1 LADGPS
7 GAPMTEDDPIR
18 ERDYP
23 VFMKARVK
31 RAEAG
36 KRVLERLWVAAG
48 FGLDMEQ
55 RFRWLGYPGEILGT
69 RIRNPESDAW
79 ETQRIPVYVVEA
91 LGAAEFARETSG
103 P

>member
-1 LADGPS
+1 
-7 GAPMTEDDPIR
+7 MTEDDPIR
-18 ERDYP
+18 EQDYP
-23 VFMKARVK
+23 VFMKPRVR

-48 FGLDMEQ
+48 FELDLEQ

-69 RIRNPESDAW
+69 RIRSPQSGAW

-91 LGAAEFARETSG
+91 LGAAEFALETDGS
-103 P
+103 